1 LQSPDRANGPALS
14 FSFAPAALL
23 ANGHDVTAFS
33 SSIADPTPVL
43 LFDGEC
49 GLCQRVVRLLLRID
63 RAGRLRFAPLQ
74 GVAAQ
79 AFLRGRG
86 LPTKD
91 FDTIV
96 YVWDWPAWQR
106 SDFLVRT
113 DGAIAALRA
122 TGSKRGRVFAG
133 VLKIFPRPFRDAGYR
148 AIGHWRYRFFGP
160 WHPQPLARPEWAD
173 RFLA

>member
-1 LQSPDRANGPALS
+1 MLS
-14 FSFAPAALL
+14 
-23 ANGHDVTAFS
+23 NRRDVTPLS
-33 SSIADPTPVL
+33 SSAADPAPVL

-63 RAGRLRFAPLQ
+63 RRGVLRFAPLQ
-74 GVAAQ
+74 GTAAQ
-79 AFLRGRG
+79 VFLRGRG
-86 LPTKD
+86 LPTED
-91 FDTIV
+91 FDTII
-96 YVWDWPAWQR
+96 YVRDWPTWQR

-122 TGSKRGRVFAG
+122 TGSKRGRVSAG
-133 VLKIFPRPFRDAGYR
+133 VLKIFPRPFRDAAYR

-160 WHPQPLARPEWAD
+160 WHPRPLARPEWAD